1 MTKEKIKKL
10 ALYVFFGGLT
20 TGVSWASYALFSGV
34 CGLSENLS
42 NIFSWILAVLFAFV
56 TNRTWVFAS
65 KEKEKIGIL
74 KEFGKFLVS
83 RLMTALIEIGG
94 FPLLMAVGL
103 DFDLFG
109 ISGFPAKIAVTII
122 SVILNYILSELFV
135 FRKKK
140 SDEDEK

>member
-1 MTKEKIKKL
+1 M
-10 ALYVFFGGLT
+10 
-20 TGVSWASYALFSGV
+20 
-34 CGLSENLS
+34 
-42 NIFSWILAVLFAFV
+42 LFAFV